1 MFKKYKYLHS
11 HYGAFE
17 IWPFLGTLTSGN
29 SNPFLCVIHGLCNAS
44 CVFQAWSK
52 LFSLAETKIEI
63 VSYHW
68 GLQKGSKRG
77 KRVFDALLNALDRN
91 VSLNIVHTANKI
103 KDDDGTDIQDLQ
115 GDSTSLRWD
124 EIRIFVKRNRIK
136 PFQ

>member
-1 MFKKYKYLHS
+1 MFHGTFLMIF
-11 HYGAFE
+11 HYCE
-17 IWPFLGTLTSGN
+17 VTNELKNLN
-29 SNPFLCVIHGLCNAS
+29 SKAWTNLFDAS
-44 CVFQAWSK
+44 
-52 LFSLAETKIEI
+52 LDKIEI

-115 GDSTSLRWD
+115 GDSTS
-124 EIRIFVKRNRIK
+124 FG
-136 PFQ
+136 